1 MPTNKRVA
9 LIVAFAVT
17 VVLCG
22 LTAQAQSKYVS
33 NFNGFE
39 MSQGHKELS
48 GEAYGW
54 VCYGKTS
61 GYLPGNLTLMMD
73 YQAQSEVGLDTIA
86 RVSDIIGGG
95 NNNKI
100 ITGGNWTL
108 PVYTTTI
115 RGTTTYVGVLYGTV
129 TSGTFTWDDMG
140 YTGTMNLKLQITG
153 GTQTMVGWQG
163 TVDFDATV
171 NPGPAPIFNG
181 SPPPM
186 DGTLTFN
193 FQ

>member
-22 LTAQAQSKYVS
+22 LTAQAQSKYVN

-39 MSQGHKELS
+39 ISQGHTELS

-61 GYLPGNLTLMMD
+61 GYLPGNLTLMLN
-73 YQAQSEVGLDTIA
+73 YQPQNDAGFDKT
-86 RVSDIIGGG
+86 
-95 NNNKI
+95 

-129 TSGTFTWDDMG
+129 TSGTFTWNDMG
-140 YTGTMNLKLQITG
+140 YTGTMNVKLQITG

-163 TVDFDATV
+163 TADFDATV
-171 NPGPAPIFNG
+171 NLGPTPIFNG

-186 DGTLTFN
+186 NGTLTFN
-193 FQ
+193 LQ

>member
-9 LIVAFAVT
+9 LAVAFAVT

-22 LTAQAQSKYVS
+22 LTAQAQSKYVN

-39 MSQGHKELS
+39 ISQGHKELS

-73 YQAQSEVGLDTIA
+73 YQAQSEMGYD
-86 RVSDIIGGG
+86 
-95 NNNKI
+95 KI

-108 PVYTTTI
+108 PVYAQTI
-115 RGTTTYVGVLYGTV
+115 RGGTTYLGVLYGTV
-129 TSGTFTWDDMG
+129 TSGTMTWDAMG
-140 YTGTMNLKLQITG
+140 YTGTMNVKLQITG

-163 TVDFDATV
+163 TADFDATV

-186 DGTLTFN
+186 NGTLTFN

>member
-9 LIVAFAVT
+9 LAVVFAAM

-22 LTAQAQSKYVS
+22 LTAQAQSKFIN

-39 MSQGHKELS
+39 ITDGHKDIY
-48 GEAYGW
+48 GEVYGW

-61 GYLPGNLTLMMD
+61 GYLPGNLTLMMN
-73 YQAQSEVGLDTIA
+73 YEAQGGVGYDRNIM
-86 RVSDIIGGG
+86 GGD
-95 NNNKI
+95 
-100 ITGGNWTL
+100 WTM
-108 PVYTTTI
+108 PVYGQTI
-115 RGTTTYVGVLYGTV
+115 RGGTTYVGVLYGTV
-129 TSGTFTWDDMG
+129 TSGTMTWDAMG
-140 YTGTMNLKLQITG
+140 YTGTMYVKLQITG
-153 GTQTMVGWQG
+153 GTQTLAGRQG
-163 TVDFDATV
+163 TADFEATI
-171 NPGPAPIFNG
+171 NPGPAPFYNG